1 MVHAPEGRPAAIAK
15 MCAALEETQIKGV
28 ATNLEFLRIIAA
40 APRYAAG
47 DTTTKFVEHLDYAP
61 HAGGRAGGCGRV
73 GAAHGEGV
81 DGGGWVGEWVAGV
94 LCKGLRAACCMAA

>member
-15 MCAALEETQIKGV
+15 MCSALEETQIKGV

-40 APRYAAG
+40 APAYAAG

-61 HAGGRAGGCGRV
+61 HAGGAGGRAGGRV
-73 GAAHGEGV
+73 WERR
-81 DGGGWVGEWVAGV
+81 AGS
-94 LCKGLRAACCMAA
+94 LR